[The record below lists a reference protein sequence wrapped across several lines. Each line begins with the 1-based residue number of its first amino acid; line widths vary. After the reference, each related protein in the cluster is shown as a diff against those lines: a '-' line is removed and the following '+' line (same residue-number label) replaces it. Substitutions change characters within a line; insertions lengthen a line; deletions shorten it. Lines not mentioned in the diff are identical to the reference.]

1 MTSFAQQHPVE
12 SSQHGFTVHPQEPT
26 IGAEILNIDLTQPLS
41 VEGVAEIRRLLLKH
55 KVLFFRD
62 QEITTEQQVAF
73 AQQFG
78 ALYVHPTSTA
88 NYTQPTAHAISAE
101 EAKNYT
107 KVTHGQWHTDTS
119 WQLTPSLGAVLRA
132 VDLPEHG
139 GDTLWADSGAIYRGL
154 PPALKEKIDTLYLVH
169 DFQKALQKA
178 DYRYPLV
185 SHPIVRTHPETGED
199 GLFINFSLNP
209 SVVGWSKADSDAL
222 LRELHD
228 EISRP
233 EYHVRFK
240 WRPNSIAFWDNRAT
254 LHYPVRNYGDY
265 PRVLER
271 VLIAYDDIPYRVRP
285 QPAEQQQPQLV
296 AGE

>member
-1 MTSFAQQHPVE
+1 MSSLAQHAVVETRQHD
-12 SSQHGFTVHPQEPT
+12 FTVHPQEPT
-26 IGAEILNIDLTQPLS
+26 IGAEILGIDLAQPLS
-41 VEGVAEIRRLLLKH
+41 AESVAEIRRLLLKH

-62 QEITTEQQVAF
+62 QEVSSEQQVAF
-73 AQQFG
+73 ARQFG
-78 ALYVHPTSTA
+78 EPYVHPTTQASK
-88 NYTQPTAHAISAE
+88 TQPTAHAISAE
-101 EAKNYT
+101 EAKKYT
-107 KVTHGQWHTDTS
+107 KAIHGQWHTDTS

-132 VDLPEHG
+132 IDLPEQG

-154 PPALKEKIDTLYLVH
+154 PEALKEKIDQLYVVH

-185 SHPIVRTHPETGED
+185 SHPLVRTHPETGED
-199 GLFINFSLNP
+199 GLFVNFSLNP
-209 SVVGWSKADSDAL
+209 SIVGWAKADSDAL

-240 WRPNSIAFWDNRAT
+240 WRPNSIAFWDNRST

-265 PRVLER
+265 PRLMER

-285 QPAEQQQPQLV
+285 QLHAV
-296 AGE
+296 GE